1 MTHTT
6 RRLATAVLATAAAAT
21 IAACGSGSSS
31 SSSTPAAGGS
41 SQPTG
46 ASFNLGSICSCSGA
60 ESAALANLEAVS
72 MAWAQSVNAAGGIN
86 GHPVKLT
93 VMDDGGSPATA
104 LQDIKQLV
112 RYDHVQALVSDGSL
126 ADGSWASYVA
136 GQGVP
141 VVGGL
146 DPSVPFITNPDF
158 FATGTTLPVETVGAA
173 TLAKQSNKHKL
184 GVMYCSETP
193 LCAQVVPLDKG
204 AAALNGLG
212 FASQAVSSTAPS
224 YAAPCLAMKSAGVDA
239 LSIADN
245 AAIVQRIVDACAQQG
260 YKPTVVNQTATV
272 GSNWLSDANF
282 GGALLSSSNPGYTDS
297 SNPGVAAFLAALKK
311 YAPSVQ
317 GSTSFSYDTIYPW
330 LAGQLFEAAAKAGSL
345 TPKSTPAQVKQALYK
360 INGTTLGGLAPP
372 LTITHGKP
380 VFSACFFSST
390 LKSGNYASLNGG
402 KPSCLTATQVKALE
416 AALKG

>member
-1 MTHTT
+1 
-6 RRLATAVLATAAAAT
+6 V
-21 IAACGSGSSS
+21 
-31 SSSTPAAGGS
+31 
-41 SQPTG
+41 Q
-46 ASFNLGSICSCSGA
+46 
-60 ESAALANLEAVS
+60 SAALANLKAVS
-72 MAWAQSVNAAGGIN
+72 TAWAQSVNAAGGIN

-112 RYDHVQALVSDGSL
+112 QSDHIQALVSDGSL

-146 DPSVPFITNPDF
+146 NPSVPFITNPDF

-173 TLAKQSNKHKL
+173 ALAKQAGKHKL

-193 LCAQVVPLDKG
+193 LCAQVVPLAKG

-239 LSIADN
+239 LFVADN
-245 AAIVQRIVDACAQQG
+245 GAVVQRIVDACAQQG
-260 YKPTVVNQTATV
+260 YKPTVVNETATA

-282 GGALLSSSNPGYTDS
+282 NGAVLSSSNPGYTDS
-297 SNPGVAAFLAALKK
+297 ANPGVAAFLAALKK

-317 GSTSFSYDTIYPW
+317 GGTSFSYDTIYPW
-330 LAGQLFEAAAKAGSL
+330 LAGQLFQEAAKAGSL
-345 TPKSTPAQVKQALYK
+345 TPTSTPAQVKQALYK
-360 INGTTLGGLAPP
+360 VNGTTLGGLAPP
-372 LTITHGKP
+372 LTITPGKP
-380 VFSACFFSST
+380 VFSACFFGST
-390 LKSGNYASLNGG
+390 LKSGGYASLNGG
-402 KPSCLTATQVKALE
+402 KPSCLTAPQVKALL
-416 AALKG
+416 AALKA